1 MKKRL
6 IIILSIL
13 MLLFL
18 IARPIYIYLNGFFAE
33 RKWYVEQ
40 LNIDLSGEIDSIN
53 VMKEKAGFILFHLT
67 RGNVDS
73 SHEDSLNTKLKHN
86 ENIRFLVV
94 KQDDKL
100 EIFTHTPTLYLR
112 GDSICIDSDRNSL
125 IIYRSGREISK
136 SDISSHLQGY

>member
-1 MKKRL
+1 MKKRV

-13 MLLFL
+13 VLLFL
-18 IARPIYIYLNGFFAE
+18 IARPIYIYLKGFYDE
-33 RKWYVEQ
+33 RRWYVEQ

-53 VMKEKAGFILFHLT
+53 VMKEEAGFILFHLT

-86 ENIRFLVV
+86 GYIKFLGF

-112 GDSICIDSDRNSL
+112 SDSIYVNSDRNSL
-125 IIYRSGREISK
+125 IIYRDGQEISK
-136 SDISSHLQGY
+136 SEISAHLQGY